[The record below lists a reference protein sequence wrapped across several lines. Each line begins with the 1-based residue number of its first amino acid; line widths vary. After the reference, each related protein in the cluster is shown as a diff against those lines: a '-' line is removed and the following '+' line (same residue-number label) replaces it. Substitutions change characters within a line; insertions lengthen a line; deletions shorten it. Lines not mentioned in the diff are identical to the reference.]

1 MTMASSAGSGDLQ
14 INDMIKKYSEARK
27 LSDEESKN
35 DPETNPYKSKYKAR
49 ELLHEIRKELENSS
63 EQGED
68 SKELKFRLA
77 LIQYQLGVNFLET
90 EETSSGHEHLTK
102 ADKILKEYRLDS
114 RCVTTALNTLNQLA
128 ILWCTRRDHSKAM
141 EFLKEAQT
149 VFHTFKKDVSSS
161 PSIIHELLL
170 PETDFPSDLERERE
184 FENCYTLTLYY
195 LAQVFEKQGDKTL
208 AARYCHMTLQRQLS
222 TFQYDPID
230 WALNCATLS
239 QYYITQDDY
248 TKARH
253 CLASATRIFSEAE
266 NKPIPEDMERDD
278 RDARQE
284 NITSRKADIN
294 RCWIKYCISLLQFS
308 KEHELN
314 GTLEN
319 ASSTPSAS
327 NDRIE
332 TPSIAE
338 DEQTECGTEEDKLAD
353 RFESL
358 ELTSL
363 ESQVRDEVVRTFDEA
378 RSLFLPAQK
387 WINAAKEYYVIDGF
401 VSDHIELVKDHSQ
414 LFKLISFFEI
424 DFERRCKMHK
434 RRVDMLADM
443 LDGLNRQ
450 HFLTICRQL
459 MFELAETYSEM
470 MDLKIALAEK
480 QRVPPTHKVASKINV
495 LCKQSLTYY
504 QDFIHSTKDHE
515 GKLPDKFESDV
526 LRPVLVAYFCV
537 GRLYSKFVTPSP
549 PERLDYLQ
557 LSLDSYKAIVDYC
570 DKNPDHKDTVKDELD
585 LCREMTELIPLRM
598 ANIRGEIQMR

>member
-1 MTMASSAGSGDLQ
+1 MSDSQFTDL
-14 INDMIKKYSEARK
+14 IEKYSEARK
-27 LSDEESKN
+27 LSEEASKK
-35 DPETNPYKSKYKAR
+35 DPETNPYKSKYQAR
-49 ELLHEIRKELENSS
+49 ELLHEIRKELENAS
-63 EQGED
+63 EQGEE

-90 EETSSGHEHLTK
+90 EETSSGHEHLIK
-102 ADKILKEYRLDS
+102 ADSILKDYRLDS

-149 VFHTFKKDVSSS
+149 VFQTFKKDVGSS
-161 PSIIHELLL
+161 PSTIHELFLQ
-170 PETDFPSDLERERE
+170 ETDYPSDLEREE
-184 FENCYTLTLYY
+184 QFENCYTLTLYY
-195 LAQVFEKQGDKTL
+195 LAQVYEKQGEKSLT
-208 AARYCHMTLQRQLS
+208 ARYCHMTLQRQLS
-222 TFQYDPID
+222 TFQYEPVD

-278 RDARQE
+278 KDAWQE
-284 NITSRKADIN
+284 NIKSHKANIN
-294 RCWIKYCISLLQFS
+294 RCWIKYCISLLQYS

-314 GTLEN
+314 GSPEN
-319 ASSTPSAS
+319 ASSTPLSSS
-327 NDRIE
+327 NGGE
-332 TPSIAE
+332 TPSIDQ
-338 DEQTECGTEEDKLAD
+338 DEENVTEEDKLVD

-358 ELTSL
+358 ELTSI
-363 ESQVRDEVVRTFDEA
+363 ESQVRDEVILTFDEA
-378 RSLFLPAQK
+378 RSVFLAAQK
-387 WINAAKEYYVIDGF
+387 WINSSKEYFVLDGF

-414 LFKLISFFEI
+414 LFKLISFFET

-434 RRVDMLADM
+434 RRVDMLVDM

-470 MDLKIALAEK
+470 MDLKIALAER
-480 QRVPPTHKVASKINV
+480 QRVPPTPKVASKINS

-504 QDFIHSTKDHE
+504 KDFIDSTEDHE
-515 GKLPDKFESDV
+515 GKLPEKFESDV
-526 LRPVLVAYFCV
+526 LRPVLVAYFCI

-557 LSLDSYKAIVDYC
+557 LSLDNYKAVVDYC
-570 DKNPDHKDTVKDELD
+570 EKNPDQKDTVKEELE